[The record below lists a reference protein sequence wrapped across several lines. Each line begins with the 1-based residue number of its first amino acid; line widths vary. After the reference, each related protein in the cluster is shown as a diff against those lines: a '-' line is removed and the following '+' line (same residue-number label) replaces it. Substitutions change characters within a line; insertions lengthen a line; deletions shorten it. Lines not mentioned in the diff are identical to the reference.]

1 MNIFT
6 VPYGSKGFYVK
17 PDTSL
22 NKDSNDYFCPDSVTE
37 LAAAVFIYA
46 RAAKAGKSV
55 AAKFAPRY
63 YNIVGKG
70 VHFTAPQMICD
81 EAPETWWAA
90 HSLDNSTFLTDGEST
105 APETDPAIID
115 KINAAFETI
124 SKHVS
129 FRTGDYIAIEIEPST
144 IVANGNSSYKIEDKE
159 INIIW

>member
-6 VPYGSKGFYVK
+6 IPYGSKNFYCR

-22 NKDSNDYFCPDSVTE
+22 NKDSNDYFCPDSITE
-37 LAAAVFIYA
+37 LAAAVFVYA

-70 VHFTAPQMICD
+70 VHFTAPQMIFND
-81 EAPETWWAA
+81 APESWWTA
-90 HSLDNSTFLTDGEST
+90 HSLDNSTFLLGDESDAST
-105 APETDPAIID
+105 IDTAIIEQ
-115 KINAAFETI
+115 INTAFETV
-124 SKHVS
+124 SKHIS
-129 FRTGDYIAIEIEPST
+129 FRTGDYIAIEIGPST
-144 IVANGNSSYKIEDKE
+144 IVENSNNTFKIEDKE

>member
-6 VPYGSKGFYVK
+6 IPYGSKGFYCR

-22 NKDSNDYFCPDSVTE
+22 NKDSNDYFCPDSITE

-70 VHFTAPQMICD
+70 VHFTAPQMINND
-81 EAPETWWAA
+81 SPETWWTA
-90 HSLDNSTFLTDGEST
+90 HSLDNSTFLTGEEFDAS
-105 APETDPAIID
+105 ETDPTIIE
-115 KINAAFETI
+115 KINAAFETV
-124 SKHVS
+124 SQHVS
-129 FRTGDYIAIEIEPST
+129 FRTGDYIAIEIGPST
-144 IVANGNSSYKIEDKE
+144 IMANGNSTYKIEDKE

>member
-6 VPYGSKGFYVK
+6 IPYGSKGFYCR

-22 NKDSNDYFCPDSVTE
+22 NKDSNDYFCPDSITE
-37 LAAAVFIYA
+37 LAASVFIYA

-63 YNIVGKG
+63 YNTVGKG
-70 VHFTAPQMICD
+70 VHFSAPQMICNGS
-81 EAPETWWAA
+81 PESWWTAN
-90 HSLDNSTFLTDGEST
+90 SLDNSTFLFEGEADASAI
-105 APETDPAIID
+105 APDIIE
-115 KINAAFETI
+115 KINAAFETV

-144 IVANGNSSYKIEDKE
+144 IIANGSNCKFEDKE